1 MGPDSVNG
9 QAPGGGGGAGGSG
22 AGAGAGAG
30 GGFGGPGGEGGEGEG
45 PFGMVPDMDPGWLF
59 SQLAWTQKT
68 SASGLGDDAASAS
81 WRGRTFLRPHPLA
94 FAVQAWQP
102 MALCRAQAAQH
113 SVGLLR

>member
-22 AGAGAGAG
+22 VGGGGGAGAG

-45 PFGMVPDMDPGWLF
+45 PFGMVPDMEPGCGF
-59 SQLAWTQKT
+59 SQLA
-68 SASGLGDDAASAS
+68 
-81 WRGRTFLRPHPLA
+81 FLRPHPLA

-102 MALCRAQAAQH
+102 MALCWAQAAQH
-113 SVGLLR
+113 SVGSLR